1 MQLSIIKDFFI
12 THHVFMV
19 KLKQKQYKRGDCSTN
34 SDSFMY
40 YVIYEGESF
49 LPAEFWLDLKK
60 KKYVPAG
67 KRKRSTDNNSVS
79 NNTINAQVM
88 FAYIG
93 NSLREVLF

>member
-49 LPAEFWLDLKK
+49 LPAEFWLDLKNIYMYLPEK
-60 KKYVPAG
+60 EKE
-67 KRKRSTDNNSVS
+67 
-79 NNTINAQVM
+79 AQ
-88 FAYIG
+88 III
-93 NSLREVLF
+93 VLVIIQ